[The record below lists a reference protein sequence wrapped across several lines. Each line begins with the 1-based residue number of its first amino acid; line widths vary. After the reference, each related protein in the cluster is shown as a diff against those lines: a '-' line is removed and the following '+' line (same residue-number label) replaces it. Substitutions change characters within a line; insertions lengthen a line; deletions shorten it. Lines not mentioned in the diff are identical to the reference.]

1 MMQLET
7 ISRLCGS
14 PTPAVW
20 PTVINL
26 PFWHSLKAKKVH
38 RRRLREEF
46 TFMND
51 SALDLLDHMLEL
63 DPSKRITADK
73 ALKCNWLK
81 NVQPD
86 KLVLNYTNN
95 IFIKKKLT
103 ISLIFY
109 QYLFMNFIE
118 WTWQHYQH
126 GKIVMSYGA
135 RKEKEIKEYE
145 KTSPGLM
152 NRVNQYRLEG

>member
-1 MMQLET
+1 MQLET

-20 PTVINL
+20 PSVIKL
-26 PFWHSLKAKKVH
+26 PLWHSLKAKKVH

-51 SALDLLDHMLEL
+51 SALELLDNMLEL
-63 DPSKRITADK
+63 DPNKRITADM

-86 KLVLNYTNN
+86 KLLNIKLNNNLKTLNIVL
-95 IFIKKKLT
+95 I
-103 ISLIFY
+103 
-109 QYLFMNFIE
+109 
-118 WTWQHYQH
+118 
-126 GKIVMSYGA
+126 
-135 RKEKEIKEYE
+135 
-145 KTSPGLM
+145 KTSFRINVAELPVWQDCHELWSKKRKRDQRIRENKPRTNEIDDTIPPSDG
-152 NRVNQYRLEG
+152 

>member
-38 RRRLREEF
+38 RRRIREEF

-86 KLVLNYTNN
+86 KLVFKCNTNN
-95 IFIKKKLT
+95 
-103 ISLIFY
+103 
-109 QYLFMNFIE
+109 
-118 WTWQHYQH
+118 
-126 GKIVMSYGA
+126 V
-135 RKEKEIKEYE
+135 
-145 KTSPGLM
+145 
-152 NRVNQYRLEG
+152 YRLQF

>member
-86 KLVLNYTNN
+86 KLVFILIDFLYILTVVILSYNLWIN
-95 IFIKKKLT
+95 IY
-103 ISLIFY
+103 LI
-109 QYLFMNFIE
+109 NFI
-118 WTWQHYQH
+118 
-126 GKIVMSYGA
+126 IS
-135 RKEKEIKEYE
+135 
-145 KTSPGLM
+145 
-152 NRVNQYRLEG
+152 

>member
-1 MMQLET
+1 MWMYFGRIVLKKTVVSGILYEQVLYDYFIFIIKCMIKANEEMMQLET

-86 KLVLNYTNN
+86 KLVL
-95 IFIKKKLT
+95 K
-103 ISLIFY
+103 
-109 QYLFMNFIE
+109 
-118 WTWQHYQH
+118 
-126 GKIVMSYGA
+126 
-135 RKEKEIKEYE
+135 
-145 KTSPGLM
+145 
-152 NRVNQYRLEG
+152 